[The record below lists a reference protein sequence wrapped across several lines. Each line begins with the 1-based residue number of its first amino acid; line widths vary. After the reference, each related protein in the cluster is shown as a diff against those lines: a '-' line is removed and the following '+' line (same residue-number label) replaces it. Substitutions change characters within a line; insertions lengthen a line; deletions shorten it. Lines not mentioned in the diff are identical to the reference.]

1 MASAGVV
8 ARDHDGTVLLT
19 AWKVLRNC
27 NSREEA
33 EAEACLHEL
42 RLAVDWLRQL
52 TIGESDCQQ
61 LIIAARAK
69 LEVTWVD

>member
-33 EAEACLHEL
+33 EAEPCLHEL

-52 TIGESDCQQ
+52 TIGGVRLS
-61 LIIAARAK
+61 
-69 LEVTWVD
+69 TVDYSGQSKT